1 MLATATAV
9 VIITAVAIV
18 VADTAEC
25 FAAGRALY
33 IIKINGIVEAYR
45 LAAVGAFY
53 LYAVAVVVTAV
64 AIVVTAVAIVI
75 VIKTIV
81 ATAVA
86 ILFCAILAFAIVAFV
101 AVKFIFER
109 AEILVN
115 LFDVLFKILGLV
127 VKVGNRS
134 GKVREKIEYSRENLI
149 VLVCFK
155 SCYETLYI
163 SNFFGKCHNKYSFI
177 KNIVCNYF
185 VFTLSRY
192 SPVLVSMRRI
202 SPFSMK
208 SGT

>member
-1 MLATATAV
+1 MLATAAAV

-53 LYAVAVVVTAV
+53 LYAVAVVTAF
-64 AIVVTAVAIVI
+64 AIVI

-134 GKVREKIEYSRENLI
+134 GKVGEKIEYSRENLI
-149 VLVCFK
+149 VLVCFESGYK
-155 SCYETLYI
+155 TLYI

>member
-1 MLATATAV
+1 MLATAAAV

-33 IIKINGIVEAYR
+33 IIKINGIVEAYC

-53 LYAVAVVVTAV
+53 LYAVAV
-64 AIVVTAVAIVI
+64 VVTAVAIVI

-115 LFDVLFKILGLV
+115 LFDILFKILGLV

-149 VLVCFK
+149 VLVCLK

>member
-1 MLATATAV
+1 MLATAAAV

-64 AIVVTAVAIVI
+64 AIVI
-75 VIKTIV
+75 VIKT
-81 ATAVA
+81 

-149 VLVCFK
+149 VLVCLK